1 MLAFMTGLPPLSFTL
16 PFLSIHKMVT
26 QCNFNNLYFHI
37 RGFPLRPTSA
47 TTADQWPGVW
57 LWRVGKMG
65 LELFYNAYLC
75 EALYFRSS
83 ALKSQRRK
91 YSKGNNETAI
101 DPLRGSALLYYYL
114 LRIGKSKSS

>member
-1 MLAFMTGLPPLSFTL
+1 
-16 PFLSIHKMVT
+16 MVT

-37 RGFPLRPTSA
+37 RGFPLHPTSV
-47 TTADQWPGVW
+47 TTADQ
-57 LWRVGKMG
+57 WRVGKMG

-91 YSKGNNETAI
+91 YSKGNNETTI
-101 DPLRGSALLYYYL
+101 DPLRGTALLRTHIIIYYV
-114 LRIGKSKSS
+114 